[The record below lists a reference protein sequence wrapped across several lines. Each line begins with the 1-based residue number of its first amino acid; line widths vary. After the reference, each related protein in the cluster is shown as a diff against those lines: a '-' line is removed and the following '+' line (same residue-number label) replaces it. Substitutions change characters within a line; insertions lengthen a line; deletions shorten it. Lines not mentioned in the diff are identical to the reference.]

1 MATTTERDVDA
12 TISVRLF
19 GPDSPATGEPATL
32 LLHGHHLEIRS
43 ARGAQ
48 SVSLALVRVREVVST
63 QSGLEFSWDG
73 PRGASAAQVHDAA
86 AIHRLRID
94 PAVSSLPQF
103 AALRARGRRNHVG
116 RTIGWSV
123 VGVFVLMPVLLL
135 LLLFWQADRIAGAI
149 AGRIPVAQ
157 EQQFGRR
164 VFQAM
169 RGSLRLQDSGAD
181 AELLRSLG
189 TRLTAGSRF
198 QYEFHVAE
206 NPAINAFALPGGVI
220 VVHTGLIRAT
230 RSLEELAGVL
240 AHEVQ
245 HVERRHSLKA
255 MIKET
260 GLRGLWAAAS
270 GDLGATLAGQAALQ
284 LGSLRF
290 SRDAERE
297 ADARGFETLVKL
309 DIDPQGMVDFFGTMD
324 REAKNSPP
332 AWLSTHPASEAR
344 RQSLRA
350 MRETLGNRQFQ
361 PLGAVR

>member
-1 MATTTERDVDA
+1 MDE
-12 TISVRLF
+12 TIAARLF
-19 GPDSPATGEPATL
+19 GPDSPATGEAVTL
-32 LLHGHHLEIRS
+32 RLHGHHLEIRS
-43 ARGAQ
+43 TRGAQ
-48 SVSLALVRVREVVST
+48 SLSLASMRLREVVST

-73 PRGASAAQVHDAA
+73 PRGASAVQIHDGD
-86 AIHRLRID
+86 AIHGLRND
-94 PAVSSLPQF
+94 PALAGLPQF

-116 RTIGWSV
+116 RTIGWSAV
-123 VGVFVLMPVLLL
+123 AVFVLLPVLLL
-135 LLLFWQADRIAGAI
+135 LLLFWQSDRIAGAI

-169 RGSLRLQDSGAD
+169 RGSLRLQDSSAD
-181 AELLRSLG
+181 VELVRSLG
-189 TRLTAGSRF
+189 ARLTAGSRF
-198 QYEFHVAE
+198 PYEFHVAE

-230 RSLEELAGVL
+230 HRPEELAGVL

-245 HVERRHSLKA
+245 HVEQRHSLKA
-255 MIKET
+255 MIRET
-260 GLRGLWAAAS
+260 GLRGLWAAVS

-297 ADARGFETLVKL
+297 ADRRGFETLVKL
-309 DIDPQGMVDFFGTMD
+309 DIDPQGMVDFFGTMG

-344 RQSLRA
+344 QQSLRA
-350 MRETLGNRQFQ
+350 MREALGNRQF
-361 PLGAVR
+361 PSLVAAP